1 MPLAVL
7 LARLWARRLHLGFA
21 SLLLV
26 VAGSGL
32 ILLREQAYVAR
43 AMVAPAET
51 TGLAA
56 SSLIAAWQPPQNASL
71 LETRPTGN
79 FAVYLAALRGIE
91 AARMLAAETSLLA
104 DLAAARQSGLSS
116 WLRPLRE
123 ALLGPA
129 RVPDLDEALLWLSR
143 NLSVT
148 QSVSSVT
155 WTLELAHP
163 DREVALDMLRRL
175 HAHAEAR
182 VRGDLLALAERR
194 IAALEARIATERDL
208 YLRQPMFDLL
218 AQHQRAAVV
227 VSADEAAAARL
238 VSAPSVEQKPSVP
251 NRPLLLGLLLIAAPL
266 AVAGIA
272 SAAILARVPA
282 PGAEVALA
290 PREVTAVGRHWA
302 GTPSD
307 LAGAVRAE
315 RRQDGA

>member
-1 MPLAVL
+1 MSLAVL
-7 LARLWARRLHLGFA
+7 LSRLWSLRLHLGLA
-21 SLLLV
+21 SMLLV
-26 VAGSGL
+26 VAGGGL

-43 AMVAPAET
+43 AVVAPAET

-56 SSLIAAWQPPQNASL
+56 SALISAWQPPQNASL

-91 AARMLAAETSLLA
+91 AARMLAEETSLLA
-104 DLAAARQSGLSS
+104 DLAAARQSGLSG

-129 RVPDLDEALLWLSR
+129 RAPDLDDAMLWLSR

-182 VRGDLLALAERR
+182 VRADLLALAERR
-194 IAALEARIATERDL
+194 IAALEARIAAERDL

-227 VSADEAAAARL
+227 VAADEAAAARL
-238 VSAPSVEQKPSVP
+238 VSAPSVEQNPSVP
-251 NRPLLLGLLLIAAPL
+251 NRPLLLGLLLLAAPL
-266 AVAGIA
+266 AVAGV
-272 SAAILARVPA
+272 AAAGILARVPPPGDPAAA
-282 PGAEVALA
+282 PPEVS
-290 PREVTAVGRHWA
+290 AVSRLWA
-302 GTPSD
+302 GTPGD
-307 LAGAVRAE
+307 LAGAVRAT
-315 RRQDGA
+315 RRQERA

>member
-1 MPLAVL
+1 MALVVL
-7 LARLWARRLHLGFA
+7 LSRLWSHRLRLGLA
-21 SLLLV
+21 TLLLV
-26 VAGSGL
+26 VAGGGL

-43 AMVAPAET
+43 AVVAPAET

-56 SSLIAAWQPPQNASL
+56 SSLIATWQPPQNASL

-79 FAVYLAALRGIE
+79 FAVYLASLRGIE

-104 DLAAARQSGLSS
+104 DLAAARQSGLSG

-123 ALLGPA
+123 AILGPPRA
-129 RVPDLDEALLWLSR
+129 PDLDDAVLWLSR
-143 NLSVT
+143 ALSVT
-148 QSVSSVT
+148 QSLSSMT

-163 DREVALDMLRRL
+163 DREAALDMLRRL

-194 IAALEARIATERDL
+194 IAALEARIASERDV

-227 VSADEAAAARL
+227 LAADEAAAARL
-238 VSAPSVEQKPSVP
+238 ISPPSVEENPSVP

-266 AVAGIA
+266 AVAGVA
-272 SAAILARVPA
+272 SAAILAREPA
-282 PGAEVALA
+282 PAQGEA
-290 PREVTAVGRHWA
+290 PASLDVTAVSRLWA
-302 GTPSD
+302 GTPGD

-315 RRQDGA
+315 RRQDQA

>member
-1 MPLAVL
+1 MM
-7 LARLWARRLHLGFA
+7 
-21 SLLLV
+21 LLV
-26 VAGSGL
+26 VAGGGL

-43 AMVAPAET
+43 AVVAPAET

-79 FAVYLAALRGIE
+79 FAVYLASLRGIE

-104 DLAAARQSGLSS
+104 DLAAARRSGLSG

-129 RVPDLDEALLWLSR
+129 RAPDLDDAVRWLSR
-143 NLSVT
+143 ALSAT

-155 WTLELAHP
+155 WVLELAHP
-163 DREVALDMLRRL
+163 DREAALDMLQRL

-194 IAALEARIATERDL
+194 IAALEARLATERDL

-227 VSADEAAAARL
+227 VGADEAAAARL
-238 VSAPSVEQKPSVP
+238 VSAPSVEQNPSVP

-302 GTPSD
+302 GTPGD

-315 RRQDGA
+315 RRRDDP